1 MSFILLLSL
10 LTVWVLND
18 SYFWIISLIDSDIHK
33 RKKPSSPYMD
43 NAVKAARSKPSK
55 PQLRSG
61 CFIFN
66 IAFLVCC
73 AHTNQQRQASQQI
86 NQSPK
91 VNTFQFQVKQ
101 KVGNISLINQTKL
114 QVLSKHNTQEKARQ
128 KMKQSD
134 LNCGLD
140 GLLRAALTALS
151 M

>member
-1 MSFILLLSL
+1 VSVQKREKQLKSISMSFILLLSL

-73 AHTNQQRQASQQI
+73 AYI
-86 NQSPK
+86 M
-91 VNTFQFQVKQ
+91 
-101 KVGNISLINQTKL
+101 L
-114 QVLSKHNTQEKARQ
+114 
-128 KMKQSD
+128 
-134 LNCGLD
+134 
-140 GLLRAALTALS
+140 AALS
-151 M
+151 S